1 MSNRR
6 LSEKWI
12 KASIIGTIWAASEI
26 VLGSFLHNL
35 RVPFSSNFLTGIG
48 IIIMISTSYKWKE
61 RGLFWRAGLICAL
74 MKTMSPSAVIF
85 GPMVAIFSQS
95 VMLELFTRVFGRNA
109 VGYLTGAI
117 FAMTWNLFQK
127 IMNFII
133 YYGFNIANIYA
144 DLLKYAERQL
154 NIDFDLVWSPIFA
167 LAAIY
172 ATLGVIA
179 GIAGMMVGRRLVR
192 EPAAYRLGHA
202 RKNNNRLSPDRQQF
216 NYSVSWLFLNIV
228 LIITAF
234 FLLNYA
240 GWPVWSIAITAIV
253 IVWILRYKRA
263 LRQLSRPRIWIF
275 FVIITM
281 ATSFV
286 IGKIQSD
293 DWIRGL
299 EIGIQMNFR
308 AMIVI
313 LGFSVLGTEL
323 YNRKVREFFAR
334 TAFRQLPFALEI
346 SMKSLPMTI
355 ASVPEAKVIAR
366 SPVSVI
372 CSVISQ
378 IEQRL
383 TEVKKELSR
392 HIYIITGAIGEGK
405 TTQVRKLVEQLKA
418 GNVSVMG
425 IYSPRIMVDGQTA
438 GYDVV
443 DVDSGLRVP
452 FLRVDSKSESKKIGR
467 YSINPAAIEAG
478 LKSLSA
484 ALDSNPDVIVAD
496 EIGKMELGN
505 EGWFE
510 KIDGMLKGSSILVF
524 AVRDSF
530 VEEIVNKFE
539 MKDYSVMPVSE
550 HLHLELARVIEERIS
565 RYRPAQ

>member
-109 VGYLTGAI
+109 VGYLTGAM

-127 IMNFII
+127 IMIFII

-286 IGKIQSD
+286 VGKIQSD
-293 DWIRGL
+293 DWIKGL

-484 ALDSNPDVIVAD
+484 AMDSNPDVIVAD

-565 RYRPAQ
+565 SYQPAQ

>member
-313 LGFSVLGTEL
+313 LGFSVMGTEL

-484 ALDSNPDVIVAD
+484 AMDSNPDVIVAD

>member
-313 LGFSVLGTEL
+313 LGFSVMGTEL

-405 TTQVRKLVEQLKA
+405 TTQVRKLVEQLKT

-484 ALDSNPDVIVAD
+484 AMDSNPDVIVAD